1 METEK
6 QKGVRSEI
14 LDLLGCLTANGR
26 EPLQV
31 KTIGG

>member
-6 QKGVRSEI
+6 QKGFHDKI
-14 LDLLGCLTANGR
+14 LDLLVCLTANGR